1 VAFAI
6 NGFAISTVLHHGR
19 GTHGQAGAGGPAA
32 GGPRILDFG
41 EWLRYRAQNGEGK
54 AKMQR
59 LGIMALA
66 LWLMVAAP
74 LGAQGNRAGEFDHY
88 LLALTWMPSFC
99 ALEGDGRDDP
109 RCAPGRRAGW
119 MLHGL
124 WPQHPGGAW
133 PEYCQTPHRAP
144 SRMQTA
150 AQAWLFGTSGAA
162 WHQWNKHGRCTGLPA
177 QDYFALSA
185 RAMEQLTLPPV
196 FEAVERGL
204 RIDPAVI
211 EAAFLEAN
219 PTLAPDMMLTTCRG
233 RMVYELRLCLSRDLA
248 PRPCD
253 AATFARECA
262 LDQAELP
269 ALR

>member
-1 VAFAI
+1 
-6 NGFAISTVLHHGR
+6 
-19 GTHGQAGAGGPAA
+19 
-32 GGPRILDFG
+32 
-41 EWLRYRAQNGEGK
+41 
-54 AKMQR
+54 MQR

-133 PEYCQTPHRAP
+133 PEYCQTPHRPP